1 MRRFGAVVSV
11 CLALLVG
18 CSTQERIQCISSKN
32 FKVAL
37 KSNVP
42 SALDGYD
49 YTICPTPDGASCDR
63 YNEIR
68 VLRPDQLSIN
78 ITGNDLFV
86 DQVGGSIA
94 SFKTDPSGMVDPDY
108 RRAHHIYLS
117 FAKAKN
123 GKSGVSAFVDSQ
135 PVVLT
140 GCD

>member
-1 MRRFGAVVSV
+1 MRRFEALASV
-11 CLALLVG
+11 CLTLLIG
-18 CSTQERIQCISSKN
+18 CSPQEQVQCISSRN

-49 YTICPTPDGASCDR
+49 YTICPTTNGSSCDK

-68 VLRPDQLSIN
+68 VRRPDQLSIS
-78 ITGNDLFV
+78 ITGNDVFV
-86 DQVGGSIA
+86 NQVGGSIA
-94 SFKTDPSGMVDPDY
+94 SFKTDPSGMIDPNY
-108 RRAHHIYLS
+108 RLAHHIYLS
-117 FAKAKN
+117 FGKVMN

-135 PVVLT
+135 PTVLT